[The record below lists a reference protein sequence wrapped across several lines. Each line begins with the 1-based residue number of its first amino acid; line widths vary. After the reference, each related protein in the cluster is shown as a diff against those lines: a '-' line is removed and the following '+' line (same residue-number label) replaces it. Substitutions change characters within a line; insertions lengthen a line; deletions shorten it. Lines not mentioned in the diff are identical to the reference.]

1 MRNTYTAKLI
11 AYSYNSSELKIN
23 RYALRKS
30 RKNGMDELLALATEV
45 RDMEFLSTRWDAME
59 R

>member
-1 MRNTYTAKLI
+1 
-11 AYSYNSSELKIN
+11 
-23 RYALRKS
+23 
-30 RKNGMDELLALATEV
+30 MDELLALATEV

>member
-1 MRNTYTAKLI
+1 MRNTYTAKYI
-11 AYSYNSSELKIN
+11 AYPYNSSELKIK

-30 RKNGMDELLALATEV
+30 RKNGMDELLELATEV
-45 RDMEFLSTRWDAME
+45 RDMEFLSTQWGAME